1 MVASVLLNLIYL
13 FFPLLCY
20 FIYIVYSKATY
31 EKEKMIFFDL
41 ALFSSFYFCARF
53 GELSFISAIFLN
65 VPILLSL
72 YKKRVGP
79 AIVLS
84 VGISFILS
92 RFYEINFFIM
102 TVQYVLMFILGFFTK
117 FKINNIFMMVK
128 FPFWLLIVIFF
139 PNRMININ
147 NFWFVLVF
155 WILLYLVIYV
165 IISFFNKI
173 EVIVKMYNSLKDIS
187 REKKL
192 YESLFKITHE
202 IKNPLAVCKG
212 YLDMFDI
219 NNPSKAS
226 RYAGII
232 NQEIDRTLLLLKDFS
247 DISKLKIDKSPID
260 ISMLLEDVCDE
271 AKLILKNNIVFKYKI
286 SDDEVYINGD
296 YNRLKQVFINVV
308 KNAKEAIEK
317 KGEVTLKAR
326 PFNNTYV
333 ITIKDNG
340 IGMSKEDENKIGTAF
355 YTTKKNGTGLGVCFS
370 KEIIA
375 KHDGTMKYI
384 SKEGKGTSVIIT
396 LPINKTSVS

>member
-1 MVASVLLNLIYL
+1 MIASVLLNLIYL

-20 FIYIVYSKATY
+20 FIYIVYSKVTY
-31 EKEKMIFFDL
+31 EKEKMVFFDL

-53 GELSFISAIFLN
+53 GKLSFASAILLN
-65 VPILLSL
+65 IPILLSI
-72 YKKRVGP
+72 YKRRLGP
-79 AIVLS
+79 AAILS
-84 VGISFILS
+84 IGISFILS
-92 RFYEINFFIM
+92 NFYEINFFVMII
-102 TVQYVLMFILGFFTK
+102 QYVLMLILGFFTK
-117 FKINNIFMMVK
+117 FRINNIFMMVK
-128 FPFWLLIVIFF
+128 FPFWLLIVILS
-139 PNRMININ
+139 PNEIININ
-147 NFWFVLVF
+147 NFWYALIF
-155 WILLYLVIYV
+155 WILIYLVLYV
-165 IISFFNKI
+165 IILFFNKI
-173 EVIVKMYNSLKDIS
+173 EVIVKMYSSLKDIS

-271 AKLILKNNIVFKYKI
+271 AKLILKNNIIFKYKI

-296 YNRLKQVFINVV
+296 YNRLKQVFINVI

-326 PFNNTYV
+326 SFNNTYV

-375 KHDGTMKYI
+375 KHDGAMKYI